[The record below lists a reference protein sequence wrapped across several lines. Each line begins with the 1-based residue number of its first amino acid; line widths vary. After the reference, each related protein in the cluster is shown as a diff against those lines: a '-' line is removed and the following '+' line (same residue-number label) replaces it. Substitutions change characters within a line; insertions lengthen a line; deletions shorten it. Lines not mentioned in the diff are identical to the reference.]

1 MDTTQI
7 LYLAG
12 AFLLGFIVA
21 WFAGRGGPQRAAAE
35 AAAETDTV
43 RRKLSNVESE
53 LRKTQGQMKENLATL
68 DQLAADKNNLVKMLR
83 TSEQGLSDAGA
94 TLERL
99 TAELAAARDAN
110 LLLQTELGHTRD
122 ALTVAR
128 GQIARLTDQLQA
140 TATAVA
146 EAAERA
152 EDAGRT
158 ESTALTGQSEREEIS
173 TRMAELESQLA
184 LARATAERLA
194 EKEALV
200 SAELLLRR
208 REYRDVVS
216 RGEDAIVAALAA
228 RDQALA
234 NAQTQLDYMRRDLS
248 MLTAAGAQMAAA
260 LEQRNREYDA
270 VRDRLVLQE
279 TTRALPEVSLAAA
292 PVAPAATDEAA
303 ADEAAADAAGADL
316 TAELAA
322 RMAELDELK
331 QGYDELKRALEAAV
345 AARDE
350 LEGQLSAHQE
360 HIEALNSQIAAG
372 QRSVETLTAER
383 DELMRKLSA
392 RAAVIETLLA
402 RISNFDEQLRSL
414 IAARTRDENHNDA
427 TAPAATEITSQE
439 EKGET
444 HAG

>member
-12 AFLLGFIVA
+12 AFLLGFIIA

-43 RRKLSNVESE
+43 RRKLSNVESD
-53 LRKTQGQMKENLATL
+53 LRKTQGQLKENLATL

-99 TAELAAARDAN
+99 SAEVASARDAN
-110 LLLQTELGHTRD
+110 LLLRTELGHTRD

-128 GQIARLTDQLQA
+128 SQIAQLAAQLQA
-140 TATAVA
+140 AAAATVAGA
-146 EAAERA
+146 EAHDE
-152 EDAGRT
+152 AGEPS
-158 ESTALTGQSEREEIS
+158 ESAALAGQSQQEENSMRI
-173 TRMAELESQLA
+173 AELESQLA

-208 REYRDVVS
+208 REYRDVVAG
-216 RGEDAIVAALAA
+216 GEDAIVAALAA

-260 LEQRNREYDA
+260 LEQRTREYDA
-270 VRDRLVLQE
+270 VRDRLVMHE

-292 PVAPAATDEAA
+292 PAALAATETEEAA
-303 ADEAAADAAGADL
+303 AAGAPDL
-316 TAELAA
+316 AAELAA
-322 RMAELDELK
+322 RTAELDELK
-331 QGYDELKRALEAAV
+331 QGYDDLKRALEAAV

-350 LEGQLSAHQE
+350 LAGQLAAHQQQ
-360 HIEALNSQIAAG
+360 IETLNSQIAAG
-372 QRSVETLTAER
+372 QRIAESLTAER
-383 DELMRKLSA
+383 DALMQKLTA

-402 RISNFDEQLRSL
+402 RISTFDEQLRSL
-414 IAARTRDENHNDA
+414 IAARSQAENHN
-427 TAPAATEITSQE
+427 AAEPVTTEIASQE

-444 HAG
+444 HVA

>member
-53 LRKTQGQMKENLATL
+53 LRKTQGQLKENLTTL
-68 DQLAADKNNLVKMLR
+68 DQLTADKNNLIKMLR

-94 TLERL
+94 TLEQL
-99 TAELAAARDAN
+99 IAELAAARDAN

-128 GQIARLTDQLQA
+128 GQIVRLTDQLQA

-152 EDAGRT
+152 EDTGHA
-158 ESTALTGQSEREEIS
+158 ESTALAGQNEREEIS

-292 PVAPAATDEAA
+292 PVAPAATDEAT
-303 ADEAAADAAGADL
+303 AAATGADL
-316 TAELAA
+316 TAELTA
-322 RMAELDELK
+322 RMVELDELK

-360 HIEALNSQIAAG
+360 QIEALNSQIAAG

-414 IAARTRDENHNDA
+414 IVARTRDENHNDA

>member
-12 AFLLGFIVA
+12 AFLLGFIIA
-21 WFAGRGGPQRAAAE
+21 WFAGRGGSQQAAAE

-43 RRKLSNVESE
+43 RRKLSNVESD
-53 LRKTQGQMKENLATL
+53 LRKTQGQLKENLATL

-83 TSEQGLSDAGA
+83 TSEQGLSNAGA

-99 TAELAAARDAN
+99 TAELAAVRSDN
-110 LLLQTELGHTRD
+110 LWLQAELGHTRD

-128 GQIARLTDQLQA
+128 GQIAQLTDQLQA
-140 TATAVA
+140 TATASA
-146 EAAERA
+146 EASERA
-152 EDAGRT
+152 EIAESA
-158 ESTALTGQSEREEIS
+158 ESTALAGQSEREEIS
-173 TRMAELESQLA
+173 MRMAELESQLA

-200 SAELLLRR
+200 AAELLLRR
-208 REYRDVVS
+208 REYRDVVTG
-216 RGEDAIVAALAA
+216 GEDAIVAALAA

-260 LEQRNREYDA
+260 LEQRNREYDV

-279 TTRALPEVSLAAA
+279 TTRALPEASLAAA
-292 PVAPAATDEAA
+292 PVALEATDEAA
-303 ADEAAADAAGADL
+303 AAATAPDL

-331 QGYDELKRALEAAV
+331 QGYDELSRALEAAV
-345 AARDE
+345 AARNE
-350 LEGQLSAHQE
+350 LEGKLSTHQE
-360 HIEALNSQIAAG
+360 QLEALNSQIAAS
-372 QRSVETLTAER
+372 QRTVATLTAER

-392 RAAVIETLLA
+392 RAAVIETLLT
-402 RISNFDEQLRSL
+402 RINNFDEQLRSL
-414 IAARTRDENHNDA
+414 IAAKTQPENHNDA
-427 TAPAATEITSQE
+427 DAPDAMQITSQE

-444 HAG
+444 HAA